1 MWKAMFCWTFL
12 FVIKCKLLSQVTIS
26 FFLCSACVAP
36 QWVEELIWLKSK
48 SKNLNFQPCLLCS
61 LLWLTAQL
69 HEHFSIPGVV
79 LEVRHVGQACRGPEP
94 FLHFVSDLH
103 LGVTKVIMELRW
115 LSVLKMISSIMLC
128 CLCFCFV
135 TLMSFPC
142 VGRRKKKIPTS
153 LRSLEHPIQIYECI
167 S

>member
-1 MWKAMFCWTFL
+1 M
-12 FVIKCKLLSQVTIS
+12 SS
-26 FFLCSACVAP
+26 S
-36 QWVEELIWLKSK
+36 
-48 SKNLNFQPCLLCS
+48 LLC
-61 LLWLTAQL
+61 LTAQF
-69 HEHFSIPGVV
+69 HEHFSIAGVV

-142 VGRRKKKIPTS
+142 VGRRKKKYLPHFVPLSTQSKFMSVSAKISS
-153 LRSLEHPIQIYECI
+153 LNEKKKKAYI
-167 S
+167 